1 MDRPAVAL
9 RNAGQPLTIRPILL
23 DKARVPAIIADPL
36 VLQVEPDE
44 VDTAAHAPF
53 TDAILTRG

>member
-1 MDRPAVAL
+1 MVAV

-23 DKARVPAIIADPL
+23 DKAGVPAIIADPL
-36 VLQVEPDE
+36 VLQVAPDE
-44 VDTAAHAPF
+44 VDTAAHAL